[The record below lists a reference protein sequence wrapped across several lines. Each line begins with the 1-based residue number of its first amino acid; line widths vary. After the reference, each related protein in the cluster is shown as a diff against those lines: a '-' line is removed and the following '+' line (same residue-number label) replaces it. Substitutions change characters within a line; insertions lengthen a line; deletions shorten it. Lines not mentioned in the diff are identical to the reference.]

1 MFITY
6 KHEKQPIKSRVA
18 RFHQICGVLRDFVPF
33 AEFQNLKSNSNT
45 KKLHKWCQI
54 ASRTSHILS
63 FGERNLFKIFYVSRS
78 ILPIFTIKLHVTQ
91 LEKSPER

>member
-45 KKLHKWCQI
+45 KKKQQQ
-54 ASRTSHILS
+54 
-63 FGERNLFKIFYVSRS
+63 K
-78 ILPIFTIKLHVTQ
+78 K
-91 LEKSPER
+91 